1 MGPVKAVV
9 MNYAWKL
16 FSAADLTIAAD
27 DRVAK
32 DILRI
37 HADRE
42 VVVASNLADAI
53 RIAAERTGTDKGIV
67 FDGCYGA
74 INMTRPMA
82 EFLVAKAPE
91 VARRVDEELLPKW
104 LRQRNL
110 PVAA

>member
-32 DILRI
+32 DVLRI
-37 HADRE
+37 HADRD
-42 VVVASNLADAI
+42 VVVAPNLTEAV
-53 RIAAERTGTDKGIV
+53 RIAAEMTGTDKGIV

-82 EFLVAKAPE
+82 EFLLAKAPE
-91 VARRVDEELLPKW
+91 VARLVDRELLPKW

-110 PVAA
+110 PAAA